1 MDDLI
6 GLYLLH
12 IQYSLRN
19 CTLTRSCCLPYPLLD
34 ALVSYSVSKLPA
46 YLPHMQMY
54 LYPDLSLS
62 SSLQTQKN
70 VLGITKGELQFP
82 LLLLLLGDHSVSH
95 PSLFPVPLVSFFPDI
110 SLSHKHQIRSVAQS
124 CPTFCDPMNRST
136 PGLPVHHTNSQS
148 SLRLTSIKSV
158 MPSSHLI
165 LCRPLLLLPPIP
177 PSIRVFSNESTVRVR
192 WPK

>member
-95 PSLFPVPLVSFFPDI
+95 PSLFPLPLVSFFPDI

-136 PGLPVHHTNSQS
+136 PGLPVHHQLSEFTQTHVHQVSDAIQPSHPLSSPSPPAPNPFQHQS
-148 SLRLTSIKSV
+148 L
-158 MPSSHLI
+158 
-165 LCRPLLLLPPIP
+165 
-177 PSIRVFSNESTVRVR
+177 FQ
-192 WPK
+192 